1 MWSLFGQRKALDKEV
16 YDTLTPGSLYGGD
29 HRTGWQPEDLVRY
42 LFLANIPAC
51 TFFSILMTRVDAAN
65 DAYEDINAAVWL
77 TAVGTLIAFAA
88 WTLFRLSRSGEARAL
103 KEQGPE
109 TPREDVRPDVR
120 AILKRAATQKLL
132 AFRVMIVSGI
142 SFCVGLYTGI
152 KGLIFL

>member
-16 YDTLTPGSLYGGD
+16 YDTLTPGDLYGGD
-29 HRTGWQPEDLVRY
+29 HRTGRQPEDLVRY

-51 TFFSILMTRVDAAN
+51 TFFSILMTRVEVDSK
-65 DAYEDINAAVWL
+65 AYPEVNAAVWL
-77 TAVGTLIAFAA
+77 TALGTLIAFGA
-88 WTLFRLSRSGEARAL
+88 WALFRLSRAGEVKAL
-103 KEQGPE
+103 SEQGPD
-109 TPREDVRPDVR
+109 TPREEVRPDVR

-152 KGLIFL
+152 KGLVFL